1 MDAVDLRKKYQEIR
15 NKIPE
20 DKREK
25 KSGRIV
31 KDIERNWQ
39 QFDSYDRDFLCFYPL
54 GSEPD
59 LRPLCDWIL
68 HNGWNLYFPVT
79 EKDGS
84 HFYRVNDLDG
94 FAKGTFG
101 VMEPVDRSV
110 EYKGEHGVSFTP
122 GLVFDRQMHRIGYG
136 GGYYDRFYAAHPD
149 ICRIG
154 ICFSECQTEEIPYN
168 EWDKPMDMI
177 FTDIEQEAL

>member
-1 MDAVDLRKKYQEIR
+1 MVQKDLRNEYKKVRDGISQDI
-15 NKIPE
+15 
-20 DKREK
+20 REK
-25 KSGRIV
+25 KSDLII
-31 KDIERNWQ
+31 KKIEENWSR
-39 QFDSYDRDFLCFYPL
+39 FDSYDRDFLCYYPL

-59 LRPLCDWIL
+59 LLELCKWIL
-68 HNGWNLYFPVT
+68 SNNWNLYFPVT
-79 EKDGS
+79 EKDGI
-84 HFYRVNDLDG
+84 HFYRVNELNG